1 MTDWRPRLRESVIV
15 QTEGDEL
22 LFLCTADRTV
32 KRFAA
37 DAFVKR
43 VITLLDGT
51 RTYAEIER
59 SVGDSQP
66 LGEVLQILTEEKLLS
81 RVGHLEGSFAR
92 LGDDR
97 AQFYDRQLRL
107 LQDFCDQGLT
117 DLSSGV
123 QLQERVDR
131 STAVVCGVGG
141 LGGWVALSLANAGV
155 GTIRLCDF
163 DRVEPSNL
171 TRQTLFCVADVGA
184 PKVEAA
190 AARLRAANPFVTV
203 ETFDRRVTSAAG
215 LADLVDGADIVINA
229 IDLPTPND
237 TATWV
242 SEACWP
248 DVPHILGTGY
258 AYHIGV
264 LGTTVLPGE
273 TACWTCVRAETF
285 ADHGRGPMESLVGKR
300 QKAGAIGALCGL
312 VGTILAWEAIR
323 VLAGLPPALSGRWS
337 EVDFWPLEIR
347 SRPIPRRPDCPTC
360 GERRDGDTGRPS
372 SEPNDKSREITS

>member
-1 MTDWRPRLRESVIV
+1 MIV

-37 DAFVKR
+37 DAFVKQ

-51 RTYAEIER
+51 RTYAEIAR
-59 SVGDSQP
+59 SVGDGQP

-92 LGDDR
+92 LGGDR

-203 ETFDRRVTSAAG
+203 ETFDRRVTSAAD

-285 ADHGRGPMESLVGKR
+285 ADHGRERMESLVGKR

-360 GERRDGDTGRPS
+360 GKGRD
-372 SEPNDKSREITS
+372 